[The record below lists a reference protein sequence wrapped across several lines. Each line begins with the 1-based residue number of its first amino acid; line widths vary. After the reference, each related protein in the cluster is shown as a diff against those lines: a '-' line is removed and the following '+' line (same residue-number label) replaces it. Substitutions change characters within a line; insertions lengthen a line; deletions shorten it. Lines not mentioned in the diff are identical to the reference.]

1 MGFNTHAKAGSK
13 LTEQTAPT
21 VMLYLLLLRN
31 LSSWRKNYVMDQGR
45 RAVILGAVLCKYYKG
60 RPNAQTYCIYNGW
73 EPSLCQEMPSGAAG
87 GPLTG
92 LQQTG

>member
-1 MGFNTHAKAGSK
+1 MAKTGIVRKCPSTRAIGRRR
-13 LTEQTAPT
+13 
-21 VMLYLLLLRN
+21 RN